1 MLEPYPFPRYEQHAL
16 FPFHDVRDVSF
27 FCAPRILVVDDV
39 TEDRLL
45 LADFLRQRGYRLYVG
60 ENGRDAYNKSLIVMP
75 DLILMDIRMPNSD
88 GIVGCRLLKA
98 DERTRQIP
106 VIFLSAAASPQERVA
121 GLSEGAVD
129 YVSKPF
135 DFEEVRL
142 RVAVHL
148 GLTQQTQSQDLQADA
163 TTLQEEG
170 QGLDQVLFR
179 AARRLITQQL
189 EHPLELADLAKAVGT
204 NSRRL
209 NEAFRQCAGVTVFD
223 FLREERLKEARRLLS
238 DTSLEIQLIASQ
250 LGYSS
255 AANFSTAFRERFGVS
270 PRNFRQ
276 NGEPS
281 KA

>member
-1 MLEPYPFPRYEQHAL
+1 MNSTLSSRSTMSATSP
-16 FPFHDVRDVSF
+16 F

-60 ENGRDAYNKSLIVMP
+60 ENGRDAYDKSLIVMP

-163 TTLQEEG
+163 TTPPEEG

-276 NGEPS
+276 NGEPI